1 MESKKK
7 INVGISKTDIGY
19 FVDLH
24 HTIIA
29 GSYSPVNT
37 ALKDYTTDVET
48 LNYALKP
55 LNLEIVEKQ
64 SNPTL
69 SECIKEW
76 ETLGYEFKEDQ
87 KSQYIFISSL
97 LAHLKDK
104 HIHIFLKHS
113 TRVMFSEYGE
123 FTTQELMLLVQTL
136 KALEVENEK

>member
-1 MESKKK
+1 MKSKKK

-64 SNPTL
+64 SNPTF
-69 SECIKEW
+69 EQCIKEW
-76 ETLGYEFKEDQ
+76 EDRGWEVYVSNREIELLETNSLNT
-87 KSQYIFISSL
+87 ISIDKRDKCYWCNYYLSFELHHL
-97 LAHLKDK
+97 LSKTIKVLEEMKD
-104 HIHIFLKHS
+104 
-113 TRVMFSEYGE
+113 E
-123 FTTQELMLLVQTL
+123 
-136 KALEVENEK
+136 